1 VKRRVLTVALA
12 LLLAVVGTGGVL
24 AYVRQANNR
33 ALAGQKAVSVL
44 VAGKLIPSGTTV
56 AAAFRDGLLTSQK
69 LPAAALPSDAMS
81 SIPPSMS
88 GLVLSADVQQ
98 GQLLLRPMLVTA
110 AEVTSGLPIPAG
122 MVAVTVNLCLPE
134 AVAGYVRA
142 GSEVEVFSTYGP
154 KATSLTATSNCT
166 PPHGQQ
172 DYGDVQTRVVL
183 PRLHVL
189 SVGPAAASTSGSS
202 ATSGSSM
209 SGSSTSGSSAAS
221 SADTL
226 VTVAV
231 SQANAG
237 RLILLAE
244 TGLPYLALLTGS
256 AQTSVDTKYVPP
268 SGPPSGQRPSARR
281 PSARRPS
288 GNGLPATSPSA
299 TPPPATP

>member
-1 VKRRVLTVALA
+1 M
-12 LLLAVVGTGGVL
+12 LLAVVGTGGVL

-44 VAGKLIPSGTTV
+44 VAGKLIPSGTTA
-56 AAAFRDGLLTSQK
+56 AAAFRDGLLTSEK

-81 SIPPSMS
+81 SIPPRMS
-88 GLVLSADVQQ
+88 ALVLSADVQQ

-110 AEVTSGLPIPAG
+110 AQVTSGLPIPAG

-172 DYGDVQTRVVL
+172 DYGDVQTRMVL
-183 PRLHVL
+183 PRVHVL

-202 ATSGSSM
+202 ATSSM

-221 SADTL
+221 STDTL

-268 SGPPSGQRPSARR
+268 SGPPSGQRPSAKR
-281 PSARRPS
+281 PSAKRPS
-288 GNGLPATSPSA
+288 GNGLPATSPPA
-299 TPPPATP
+299 TSPPATP